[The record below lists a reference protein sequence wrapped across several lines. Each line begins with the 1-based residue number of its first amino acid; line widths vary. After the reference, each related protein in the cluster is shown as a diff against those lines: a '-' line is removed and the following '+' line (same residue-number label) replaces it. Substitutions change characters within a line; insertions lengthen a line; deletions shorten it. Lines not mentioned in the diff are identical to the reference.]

1 MRIRACLCHFFFLLL
16 HGYFIIAMNKTIYSR
31 FDKKAI
37 TDLPIVTFPGR
48 VITIITPG
56 EAEKAVDYL
65 LQSDIMGVDTETKP
79 AFHKGEQN
87 KVALLQ
93 VSNRNTCFLFRL
105 NIIGITPAIKRLLED
120 KSVKKIG
127 LSWHDDIRGL
137 EAREKFT
144 PGLFIDLQDIVGEI
158 GIKDLSLQ
166 KIYANI
172 FHQKISKRQ
181 RLTNWEATALSDK
194 QKQYAAIDAWSCILI
209 YDEIVRLKKTG
220 EYNLVVV
227 PEPENIQPVA
237 KVDSDAKDA
246 EASDNKEKPKK
257 EGKAATEKKKTR
269 TKATRKPS
277 RAKTVKRS
285 TSKAKSS
292 KAETNKAETVNV

>member
-1 MRIRACLCHFFFLLL
+1 
-16 HGYFIIAMNKTIYSR
+16 MNKTIYSR
-31 FDKKAI
+31 YDKKAI
-37 TDLPIVTFPGR
+37 TDLPVVTFPGR

-79 AFHKGEQN
+79 AFHRGEQN

-93 VSNRNTCFLFRL
+93 VSNRDTCFLFRL

-120 KSVKKIG
+120 KTVKKIG

-137 EAREKFT
+137 EERESFT

-172 FHQKISKRQ
+172 FHAKISKRQ
-181 RLTNWEATALSDK
+181 RLTNWEATPLTDK
-194 QKQYAAIDAWSCILI
+194 QKQYAAIDAWSCIQI
-209 YDEIVRLKKTG
+209 YDELNRLKETG
-220 EYNLVVV
+220 EYNLIVV
-227 PEPENIQPVA
+227 PEPENTQTTHKDRDKSEGKEKVVA
-237 KVDSDAKDA
+237 KPAQK
-246 EASDNKEKPKK
+246 
-257 EGKAATEKKKTR
+257 KAA
-269 TKATRKPS
+269 
-277 RAKTVKRS
+277 
-285 TSKAKSS
+285 KAKLAKKSGRRGSAKKSS
-292 KAETNKAETVNV
+292 SNKKNTNVQEHIS

>member
-1 MRIRACLCHFFFLLL
+1 
-16 HGYFIIAMNKTIYSR
+16 MNKTIYSR
-31 FDKKAI
+31 YDKKAI
-37 TDLPIVTFPGR
+37 TDLPVVTFPGR

-79 AFHKGEQN
+79 AFHRGEQN

-93 VSNRNTCFLFRL
+93 VSNRDTCFLFRL

-120 KSVKKIG
+120 KTVKKIG

-137 EAREKFT
+137 EERESFN

-172 FHQKISKRQ
+172 FHAKISKRQ
-181 RLTNWEATALSDK
+181 RLTNWEATPLTDK
-194 QKQYAAIDAWSCILI
+194 QKQYAAIDAWSCIQI
-209 YDEIVRLKKTG
+209 YDELNRLKETG
-220 EYNLVVV
+220 EYNLIVV
-227 PEPENIQPVA
+227 PEPENTHPTHKDRDKSEGKEEVVA
-237 KVDSDAKDA
+237 KPAQ
-246 EASDNKEKPKK
+246 KK
-257 EGKAATEKKKTR
+257 A
-269 TKATRKPS
+269 TKAKL
-277 RAKTVKRS
+277 AKKSGRRGS
-285 TSKAKSS
+285 AKKSS
-292 KAETNKAETVNV
+292 SNKKNTNVQEHIS

>member
-1 MRIRACLCHFFFLLL
+1 
-16 HGYFIIAMNKTIYSR
+16 MNKTIYSR
-31 FDKKAI
+31 YDKKAI
-37 TDLPIVTFPGR
+37 TDLPVVTFPGR

-79 AFHKGEQN
+79 AFHRGEQN

-93 VSNRNTCFLFRL
+93 VSNRDTCFLFRL

-120 KSVKKIG
+120 KTVKKIG

-137 EAREKFT
+137 EERESFT

-172 FHQKISKRQ
+172 FHAKISKRQ
-181 RLTNWEATALSDK
+181 RLTNWEATPLTDK
-194 QKQYAAIDAWSCILI
+194 QKQYAAIDAWSCIQI
-209 YDEIVRLKKTG
+209 YDELNRLKETG
-220 EYNLVVV
+220 EYNLIVV
-227 PEPENIQPVA
+227 PEPENTHPTHKDRDKSEGKEEVVA
-237 KVDSDAKDA
+237 KPAQK
-246 EASDNKEKPKK
+246 
-257 EGKAATEKKKTR
+257 KAA
-269 TKATRKPS
+269 
-277 RAKTVKRS
+277 
-285 TSKAKSS
+285 KAKLSKKSGRRGSAKKSS
-292 KAETNKAETVNV
+292 SNKKNTNVQEHIS

>member
-1 MRIRACLCHFFFLLL
+1 
-16 HGYFIIAMNKTIYSR
+16 MNKTIYSR

-93 VSNRNTCFLFRL
+93 VSNRDTCFLFRL

-120 KSVKKIG
+120 KTVKKIG

-137 EAREKFT
+137 EARDAFT

-166 KIYANI
+166 KIFANI

-209 YDEIVRLKKTG
+209 YEELVRLKRTG
-220 EYNLVVV
+220 AYNLVVV
-227 PEPENIQPVA
+227 PEPETNQPTGNPESKDTKIKKDKKDKKDKKNT
-237 KVDSDAKDA
+237 KVS
-246 EASDNKEKPKK
+246 SR
-257 EGKAATEKKKTR
+257 KKKT
-269 TKATRKPS
+269 TKTKTAKKAS
-277 RAKTVKRS
+277 RAKGVK
-285 TSKAKSS
+285 KPSS
-292 KAETNKAETVNV
+292 KAGTRDSVQAIENK

>member
-1 MRIRACLCHFFFLLL
+1 
-16 HGYFIIAMNKTIYSR
+16 MNKTIYSR

-37 TDLPIVTFPGR
+37 TDLPVVTFPGR
-48 VITIITPG
+48 AITIITQG

-93 VSNRNTCFLFRL
+93 VSNRDTCFLFRL

-120 KSVKKIG
+120 KSVRKIG

-137 EAREKFT
+137 EARETFT
-144 PGLFIDLQDIVGEI
+144 PGLFIDLQDIIGEI

-194 QKQYAAIDAWSCILI
+194 QKQYAAIDAWSCIQI
-209 YDEIVRLKKTG
+209 YEELLRLKKTG
-220 EYNLVVV
+220 EYSLIVV
-227 PEPENIQPVA
+227 PDPEEKQSVN
-237 KVDSDAKDA
+237 KVDTTSKNARAKTDTD
-246 EASDNKEKPKK
+246 EDDKVE
-257 EGKAATEKKKTR
+257 TEKKKTVKVKV
-269 TKATRKPS
+269 KAKPVTKPS
-277 RAKTVKRS
+277 RTESARKQTGKV
-285 TSKAKSS
+285 KSS
-292 KAETNKAETVNV
+292 KAENR

>member
-1 MRIRACLCHFFFLLL
+1 
-16 HGYFIIAMNKTIYSR
+16 MNKTIYSR
-31 FDKKAI
+31 YDKKAI
-37 TDLPIVTFPGR
+37 TDLPVVTFPGR

-79 AFHKGEQN
+79 AFHRGEQN

-93 VSNRNTCFLFRL
+93 VSNRDTCFLFRL

-120 KSVKKIG
+120 KTVKKIG

-137 EAREKFT
+137 EERESFN

-172 FHQKISKRQ
+172 FHAKISKRQ
-181 RLTNWEATALSDK
+181 RLTNWEATPLTDK
-194 QKQYAAIDAWSCILI
+194 QKQYAAIDAWSCIQI
-209 YDEIVRLKKTG
+209 YDELNRLKETG
-220 EYNLVVV
+220 EYNLIVV
-227 PEPENIQPVA
+227 PEPENTQTTHKDRDKSEGKEKVVA
-237 KVDSDAKDA
+237 KPAQK
-246 EASDNKEKPKK
+246 
-257 EGKAATEKKKTR
+257 KAA
-269 TKATRKPS
+269 
-277 RAKTVKRS
+277 
-285 TSKAKSS
+285 KAKLAKKSGRRGSAKKSS
-292 KAETNKAETVNV
+292 SNKKNTNVQEHIS